1 MKQTACVNTQA
12 PGVQQHLF
20 SVANRFIARM
30 CKTMHAWK
38 QRKATR
44 TDLARLSVQ
53 ELDDVGITD
62 AQRLNEVNKP
72 FWKA

>member
-12 PGVQQHLF
+12 PGVQQQFF
-20 SVANRFIARM
+20 SVADHLIARM

-44 TDLARLSVQ
+44 TDLARLSAR
-53 ELDDVGITD
+53 ELDDVGITE
-62 AQRLNEVNKP
+62 AQRLNEINKP